1 MNEKQPGKVTQTNP
15 SLEQAWRLFAL
26 YDKNAKLQQKNS
38 NRFQLWILILGV
50 LSTILVLTQTQWI
63 KGTVS
68 EKALLYKAFQW
79 VIIIMPI
86 TISVLVA
93 ASNRFKSGNKWVL
106 LRAGAEAIKREI
118 YKYRILK
125 GIYVKQPEDEFKYKE
140 ELVNKISQLNTQLM
154 QTEVN
159 LAVLKPYPE
168 TEPVPPEMYGAAAKD
183 DGMSFLSAEDYL
195 KIRLGDQVNYYQS
208 KVKKLGVQLKSLQWL
223 IYIIGGLGTLLA
235 AVGLELWVALTTTVV
250 GTFSTYLEYRQ
261 TENTLMIYNQAGASL
276 KNIQAWWTA
285 LSDKKRKD
293 PETIKQ
299 LVDNTEKV
307 FQTELKGWVQQME
320 DALAEL
326 QEKQTEQQA
335 KGEK

>member
-1 MNEKQPGKVTQTNP
+1 MSEQQPDKTIQPHP
-15 SLEQAWRLFAL
+15 SLEQAWKLFAL
-26 YDKNAKLQQKNS
+26 YDDNAKHQQKNS

-50 LSTILVLTQTQWI
+50 LSTILVLSQTQWI
-63 KGTVS
+63 KDTVP
-68 EKALLYKAFQW
+68 EKSLLYKAFQW
-79 VIIIMPI
+79 AIIIMPI
-86 TISVLVA
+86 AISVLVA

-118 YKYRILK
+118 YKYRILT

-159 LAVLKPYPE
+159 LAALKPYPE
-168 TEPVPPEMYGAAAKD
+168 TGPIPPEMYGASDKD
-183 DGMSFLSAEDYL
+183 DGFSFLPPEGYL

-208 KVKKLGVQLKSLQWL
+208 KVRKLGMRLKILQWL

-235 AVGLELWVALTTTVV
+235 AVGLELWVALTTTIV
-250 GTFSTYLEYRQ
+250 GTFSTYMEYQQ
-261 TENTLMIYNQAGASL
+261 TENSLMIYNQAATSL
-276 KNIQAWWTA
+276 TNIQAWWTA
-285 LSDKKRKD
+285 LPDKKRKD
-293 PETIKQ
+293 PENIKK

-326 QEKQTEQQA
+326 QEKQTEQQEEP
-335 KGEK
+335 K